1 MARNFSTCF
10 NIPEELTEQNGI
22 LFKGERILF
31 PETMTIDMLQR
42 THSSHSGIEGSLR
55 RARENL
61 FWLGMTK
68 DVKDFVTK
76 CESCRSLD
84 DKQRKE
90 TLISHEVPI
99 RPWAK
104 VESDLFIY
112 NTKEYLLTLII
123 TQTILRG

>member
-1 MARNFSTCF
+1 M
-10 NIPEELTEQNGI
+10 
-22 LFKGERILF
+22 
-31 PETMTIDMLQR
+31 DMLQR
-42 THSSHSGIEGSLR
+42 IHSSHIEIEGSLR

-76 CESCRSLD
+76 CNTCRSLD

-104 VESDLFIY
+104 VASDLFSY
-112 NTKEYLLTLII
+112 NSKEYLVTVDYYSNFWEVDYLHNIKSKTVIRKLKALFARYGIPD
-123 TQTILRG
+123 ILVSD